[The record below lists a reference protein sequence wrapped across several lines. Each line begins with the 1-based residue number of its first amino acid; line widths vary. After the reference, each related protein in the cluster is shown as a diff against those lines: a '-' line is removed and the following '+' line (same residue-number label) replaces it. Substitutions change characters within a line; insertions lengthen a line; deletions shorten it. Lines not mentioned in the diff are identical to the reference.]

1 MNEQIQNMSAEEKAQ
16 FQAQLKQKLGL
27 PEDAS
32 DFEVEAALVV
42 MVASLAEASQKAL
55 ADRDSQLNEAAK
67 AQEQI
72 ANREVE
78 SYKDVVTPE
87 TKSYWVAQL
96 LANRTDTLKVLDSMR
111 SKLATANAVRLSN
124 RVLPVAT
131 PTPSDLQS
139 KDLAASIKKAN
150 TLRNRADQLQREFG
164 MTFQDAW
171 ERASNEIDK
180 LTTEG

>member
-27 PEDAS
+27 PEEAS

-72 ANREVE
+72 ANREID
-78 SYKDVVTPE
+78 SYKDVVSPE
-87 TKSYWVAQL
+87 TKPFWVAQL
-96 LANRTDTLKVLDSMR
+96 LANRKDTLAVLDSMR
-111 SKLATANAVRLSN
+111 SKLATANSLRLSN
-124 RVLPVAT
+124 RVLPVPTRT
-131 PTPSDLQS
+131 PTDESS
-139 KDLAASIKKAN
+139 AKLAENVKKAV

-180 LTTEG
+180 LTEA